1 MTTTSWPAVEAIVE
15 APPWLLEHI
24 ATPTDP
30 PRKTAGPSVPHPM
43 PAPGGVTAYGSAA
56 LARQIAAVAT
66 APEGQRNHT
75 LNTAAFSLGQL
86 IPGGHLPEDL
96 VRSQLAAAA
105 VSAGLGTLEADRT
118 INSGITSGIADPYT
132 PTPTFT
138 PLGPAPDVTF
148 QPKRLHA
155 DDLDPASQLELI
167 TLGDLLAD
175 PPEQPPELIEGLLR
189 EGDLVVIAAPRA
201 VGKSWLAMQ
210 IGLLLAAGQ
219 GQLFGTLPVLK
230 RSKVLFCHGEVDDH
244 EALRRYRLLITAPH
258 CPDLSDA
265 PLLNTFDQWR
275 ITLTTKR
282 VQRSQPD
289 GTSVAT
295 THVEALLDGR
305 LEHDIVTDDIE
316 VLIIDPWAVYY
327 AGAENSNDEV
337 EQALA
342 ELRRLQLT
350 YGLTVI
356 VIHHFGKNTEG
367 RDPEDLWRG
376 ASRLAD
382 WASTRISIVPH
393 YNTKQA
399 EARGMSRADARRY
412 VDVTFLKRS
421 VPLDD
426 LTAERDLDGWF
437 IPWTPP
443 MDDAV
448 DEPVDGGRPSEVRT
462 RWTPH
467 NIAALLD
474 ADGGEWPS
482 GSAAAAAMGISRPSA
497 DQVLREATNQGVIV
511 TFAGSRGATGYRL
524 AGGQF
529 NDLQRPAENPSAGQD
544 RPADGPPATPA
555 ENPHLQVK
563 TAGQP
568 PKPDLQKTP
577 PAENPPAGGPQRSD
591 QHKRENDDL
600 QKTPLPP
607 KGAEG
612 GHAPPWGRDD
622 PPSEPAAGRAT
633 APQHR
638 DETDPNEKTQP

>member
-1 MTTTSWPAVEAIVE
+1 MTTTWPAVDAIVE
-15 APPWLLEHI
+15 APQWLLEHI

-30 PRKTAGPSVPHPM
+30 PRKTAGPSVPHQM
-43 PAPGGVTAYGSAA
+43 PAPGGVTAYGQAA
-56 LARQIAAVAT
+56 LARQITNVAT

-86 IPGGHLPEDL
+86 VPAHLPDEL

-105 VSAGLGTLEADRT
+105 ATAGLGQQEADRT
-118 INSGITSGIADPYT
+118 IQSGITSGQADPYT

-138 PLGPAPDVTF
+138 PLGPAPDVTM

-189 EGDLVVIAAPRA
+189 EGDLVVLAAPRA

-219 GQLFGTLPVLK
+219 GHLFGTLPILR
-230 RSKVLFCHGEVDDH
+230 RSTVLFCHGEVDDH
-244 EALRRYRLLITAPH
+244 EALRRYRLLMTAPH
-258 CPDLSDA
+258 SPDMSDA

-282 VQRSQPD
+282 VQRPQPD

-305 LEHDIVTDDIE
+305 LEHDIVAGDIG

-327 AGAENSNDEV
+327 AGSENSNDEV

-342 ELRRLQLT
+342 ELRRLQLA
-350 YGLTVI
+350 YNLTVI

-399 EARGMSRADARRY
+399 DARGMSRADARRY
-412 VDVTFLKRS
+412 VDVTFLRRS
-421 VPLDD
+421 TPLDD

-437 IPWTPP
+437 VPWTPP
-443 MDDAV
+443 V
-448 DEPVDGGRPSEVRT
+448 DEPVDNPDEAVRPAEIRT

-467 NIAALLD
+467 NIATLLD

-482 GSAAAAAMGISRPSA
+482 LTVAADAMGISRDSA
-497 DQVLREATNQGVIV
+497 RRVIAEATNQGVIV

-524 AGGQF
+524 P
-529 NDLQRPAENPSAGQD
+529 DTTI
-544 RPADGPPATPA
+544 GPPDDLSKTFSTGDDDLSTAPPVDLSKTPFR
-555 ENPHLQVK
+555 QVE
-563 TAGQP
+563 TAGQT
-568 PKPDLQKTP
+568 PKNDLSKTP
-577 PAENPPAGGPQRSD
+577 PVEKPPTGEPQRSD
-591 QHKRENDDL
+591 QHIRRPDDL
-600 QKTPLPP
+600 SKTPLPP
-607 KGAEG
+607 QGAEG

-633 APQHR
+633 APLHR
-638 DETDPNEKTQP
+638 DENDPDEEQP